1 MPLFDYHADDEN
13 FVGLRDGL
21 GRIVRWPTHDAFGN
35 KLDGHNFKAFRHLD
49 DTHFVVAKEEQF
61 KPDMVFKLIEEKPMA
76 ISFETNFEPNDAVA
90 PAAIKKAVDEPVK
103 PPEDLAPVPPPVD
116 LEPHDEDEL
125 PPDGK
130 GEEPKPP
137 VPDEPAKSTSKK
149 RN

>member
-76 ISFETNFEPNDAVA
+76 ISFETNFEPNEAV
-90 PAAIKKAVDEPVK
+90 
-103 PPEDLAPVPPPVD
+103 LPPVD

-125 PPDGK
+125 PPANTK
-130 GEEPKPP
+130 PEESASETASAPKS
-137 VPDEPAKSTSKK
+137 VSKK
-149 RN
+149 R